1 MLSPGNYAVGSHS
14 PARHAAAAKH
24 DRAPPSS
31 KNASQPFSTGVA
43 RAPVKALQAEG
54 LHMPTAAAAG
64 MNVRA
69 AAGAPV
75 E

>member
-1 MLSPGNYAVGSHS
+1 MAPSALTPLQGTRPSTT
-14 PARHAAAAKH
+14 AR
-24 DRAPPSS
+24 RRLPCS
-31 KNASQPFSTGVA
+31 KNASQPFSIGVA

-54 LHMPTAAAAG
+54 LHMPTAVAAG